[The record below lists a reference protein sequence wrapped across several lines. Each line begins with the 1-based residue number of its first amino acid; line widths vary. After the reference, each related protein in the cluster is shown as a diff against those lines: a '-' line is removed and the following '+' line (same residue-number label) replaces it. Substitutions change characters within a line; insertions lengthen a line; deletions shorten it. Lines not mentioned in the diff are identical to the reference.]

1 MIHIGID
8 PGKSGAMAAINS
20 ETGRVLVR
28 PFDPAEYNIALREFA
43 NLRGEK
49 CFAVVERVSAMP
61 GQGVTGVFNF
71 GENFGYIQGLLEAHG
86 IPYELV
92 RPQVWKRVFGC
103 TKDKNTS
110 LAVCRRLFPDVELKR
125 TPACK
130 KEFDGFAEALLMAEY
145 GRRTYEK

>member
-1 MIHIGID
+1 MIYIGID

-28 PFDPAEYNIALREFA
+28 PFDPAEYNISLGEFA
-43 NLRGEK
+43 LNGKK

-61 GQGVTGVFNF
+61 GQGVVGVFNF
-71 GENFGYIQGLLEAHG
+71 GQNFGYIQGLLEAHG

-92 RPQVWKRVFGC
+92 RPQAWKRAFGC

-110 LAVCRRLFPDVELKR
+110 LAVCRRLFPDVCLKR
-125 TPACK
+125 TANCK
-130 KEFDGFAEALLMAEY
+130 KDDDGIAEALLMAEY